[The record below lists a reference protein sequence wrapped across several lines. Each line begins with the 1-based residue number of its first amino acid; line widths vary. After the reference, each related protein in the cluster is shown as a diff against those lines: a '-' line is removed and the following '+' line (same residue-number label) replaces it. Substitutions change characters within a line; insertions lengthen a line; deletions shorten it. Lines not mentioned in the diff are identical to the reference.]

1 MQKFA
6 PFANNS
12 QSLRLD
18 EFTVE
23 NQGEQVN
30 LYGSMTLTLDKQS
43 LDNAKALQA
52 ILTQAIAYLEKNNAQ
67 AVDRSTTLANQQANV
82 SEVKNPFS

>member
-1 MQKFA
+1 MESFN

-12 QSLRLD
+12 QSLSLG

-23 NQGEQVN
+23 NQGEQLN

-52 ILTQAIAYLEKNNAQ
+52 ILTQAIAYMQKHQ
-67 AVDRSTTLANQQANV
+67 AGQQDKQAIIEQQQANV
-82 SEVKNPFS
+82 KMVKNPFG